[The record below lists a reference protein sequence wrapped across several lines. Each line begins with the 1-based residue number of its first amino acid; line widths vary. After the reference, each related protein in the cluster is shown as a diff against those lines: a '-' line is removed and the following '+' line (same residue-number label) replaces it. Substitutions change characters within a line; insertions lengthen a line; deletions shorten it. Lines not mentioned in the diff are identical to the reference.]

1 MIHYI
6 KKCQLQNVQGNL
18 RLYKKSISICKNT
31 NNDCRKNLTLG
42 FILQL
47 KILQKGES

>member
-6 KKCQLQNVQGNL
+6 KKCQLLGNL

-31 NNDCRKNLTLG
+31 NNNCRKNLTLG